1 MGRVLQV
8 ACAMGVYVRFSW
20 FLLAPTLAGLVTC
33 TGARAAAPPCTTS
46 NCNVVTVSIP
56 QPPPAP
62 PKVWA
67 GITRAEAVSEFKTV
81 MHVPFSF
88 FKLIR
93 AVHAQCTLRLSG
105 VQTHSRAWKLTV
117 HGKGVD
123 LYIVDSHG
131 TFYGVESHYPGCHP

>member
-1 MGRVLQV
+1 
-8 ACAMGVYVRFSW
+8 MGVSVRFSLC
-20 FLLAPTLAGLVTC
+20 LLASTLAGLTVC
-33 TGARAAAPPCTTS
+33 MGAGAATPPCTTS

-67 GITRAEAVSEFKTV
+67 GITRAQAVSEFKTA
-81 MHVPFSF
+81 MHVPPLL

-93 AVHAQCTLRLSG
+93 AVHAQCTIRVG
-105 VQTHSRAWKLTV
+105 GTQAHGRAWKLTV
-117 HGKGVD
+117 HGKGVG

-131 TFYGVESHYPGCHP
+131 TFYGIEDPGGGRYPGCLP